1 MRKIIVLFLTV
12 LIVLVGCGKEE
23 EEQLPKMLHVELE
36 VTPELAKVNET
47 VIFQAKVTY
56 GDEIV
61 TDADEVSFEIWRE
74 DEEESETILVKHS
87 QDGVYKLEKTFK
99 EEGTYYVYAHVTAR
113 NLHTMPKREFVIGAK
128 N

>member
-1 MRKIIVLFLTV
+1 MRKIIVLFLTI
-12 LIVLVGCGKEE
+12 LIVLVGCGKE

-36 VTPELAKVNET
+36 ITPELAKVNET
-47 VIFQAKVTY
+47 VSFQAKVTY

-61 TDADEVSFEIWRE
+61 ADADEVSFEIWRE
-74 DEEESETILVKHS
+74 DREESETIPVKHS

>member
-1 MRKIIVLFLTV
+1 MRKIIVLCLTV

-36 VTPELAKVNET
+36 ITPELAKVNET
-47 VIFQAKVTY
+47 VSFQAKVTY

-74 DEEESETILVKHS
+74 DEEESETIPVKYS

-99 EEGTYYVYAHVTAR
+99 EEGTYYIYAHVTAR

>member
-36 VTPELAKVNET
+36 ITPELAKVNET
-47 VIFQAKVTY
+47 VSFQAKVTY

-74 DEEESETILVKHS
+74 DEKESETIPVKHS